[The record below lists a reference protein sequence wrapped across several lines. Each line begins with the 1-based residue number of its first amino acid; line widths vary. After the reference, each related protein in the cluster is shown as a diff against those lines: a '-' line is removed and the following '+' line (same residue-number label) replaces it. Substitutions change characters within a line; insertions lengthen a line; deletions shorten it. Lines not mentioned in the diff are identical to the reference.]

1 MDAAEVLI
9 IFRPHEKKSN
19 LPWKDKYKPKA
30 FEISKKTMCVN
41 PSNVSQLMDRSTDYQ
56 HQLLKISFWPEETE
70 T

>member
-19 LPWKDKYKPKA
+19 LPWKDKKKPKA
-30 FEISKKTMCVN
+30 FEISKKMCVN

-56 HQLLKISFWPEETE
+56 HQLLKISFWLGETE